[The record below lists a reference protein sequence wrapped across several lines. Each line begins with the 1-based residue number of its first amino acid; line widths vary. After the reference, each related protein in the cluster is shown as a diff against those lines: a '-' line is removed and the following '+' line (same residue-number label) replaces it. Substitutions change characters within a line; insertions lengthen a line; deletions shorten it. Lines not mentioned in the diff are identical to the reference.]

1 VFEENPFLAK
11 FYEDRERYAFQTQMF
26 FLLSRY
32 YQQRRNVPR
41 LLEEKHP
48 LISDYTFDKDALF
61 ARNTLSGDELEM
73 YNQLHAVLAE
83 KIPVPTLILYLRAQ
97 TDTLMRRIAL
107 RDRSYERSMDRDY
120 IDMVNRA
127 YDDYFLPKAKEDSV
141 LVVESD
147 DLDFVHDEEDLR
159 NIENLLRQRLQMPP
173 YQPGLP
179 IKK

>member
-1 VFEENPFLAK
+1 
-11 FYEDRERYAFQTQMF
+11 MF
-26 FLLSRY
+26 FLLNRY

-83 KIPVPTLILYLRAQ
+83 KIPAPTLILYLRAQ

-107 RDRSYERSMDRDY
+107 RDRSYERSMDRGY

-127 YDDYFLPKAKEDSV
+127 YDDYFLPKAKEDGV
-141 LVVESD
+141 LVIESD

-159 NIENLLRQRLQMPP
+159 NIENLIRQQLQMPP

-179 IKK
+179 IEK